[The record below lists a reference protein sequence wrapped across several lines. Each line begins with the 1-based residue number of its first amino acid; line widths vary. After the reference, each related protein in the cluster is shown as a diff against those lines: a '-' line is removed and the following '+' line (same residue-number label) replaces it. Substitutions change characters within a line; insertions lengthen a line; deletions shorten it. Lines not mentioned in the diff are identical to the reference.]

1 MRYVSVVNI
10 STGEVLAERAMVA
23 ETPLARFVGLQGKKL
38 LPPKS
43 GLVLM
48 PNNSIHTFFMRIRI
62 DAIFVSQY
70 GEVVKVGRKLQP
82 WRIGPIALGALYC
95 VELPAGAAASTATG
109 QTIELRACA

>member
-10 STGEVLAERAMVA
+10 TTGETLAEKAMVA
-23 ETPLARFVGLQGKKL
+23 ETPLTRFIGLQGKRQIPK
-38 LPPKS
+38 KS

-62 DAIFVSQY
+62 DAVFVSQD
-70 GEVVKVGRKLQP
+70 GKVVKVGRQLRP
-82 WRIGPIALGALYC
+82 WRVGPIALGALYC

-109 QTIELRACA
+109 QTIELRACT

>member
-1 MRYVSVVNI
+1 MRYVSVVNV
-10 STGEVLAERAMVA
+10 STGETLAERAMVA
-23 ETPLARFVGLQGKKL
+23 ETPLARFIGLQGKRL
-38 LPPKS
+38 LPAKS

-62 DAIFVSQY
+62 DAVFVSQE
-70 GEVVKVGRKLQP
+70 GRVIKVGRQLRP

-95 VELPAGAAASTATG
+95 VELPAGAAASTMTG